1 MAADAEG
8 ESDVLVL
15 ERGPEVDPGVD
26 LLGERQALAADELDG
41 DTTGEDAPADGA
53 VDVGAPE
60 VSAAPEINEPSAVE
74 SPASALPS
82 TDGRAQGAEL
92 VDKAEAIAE
101 TASLAIGQNLD
112 PNASDHLQATASFFD
127 HGPGDRIPEENFPGT
142 ISPDHFRHLVPGEA
156 DREDD
161 CVLEQ
166 KVARKDFVE
175 FAVNELGQG
184 LEDSR
189 EYKAANKLRK
199 PVFLRIFRNLS
210 EAQQRDRFYFAH
222 AGERCPTV
230 AQRRAMRHSWMEDLL
245 RFSGLSLKQI
255 ADRVGVDEKTVR
267 NVRDKMPDFAD
278 RIFPGANRSRRGENL
293 EALVEQARQL
303 RDEGHSLEA
312 IATKMDKSVSTI
324 SRWVNKP
331 RTPDSKGKPLA
342 DPGDVLS
349 DSPSR
354 APIAET
360 VNSTATSFAST
371 SSTPDGPTGTRTI
384 PTSDAQS
391 ASPDSNSVH
400 KAIDRASRLFDEIE
414 GSLAPE
420 DRRLFLVGIRECV
433 GTRLG
438 RLSDTESNA
447 NTADEQPASTE
458 NSSSENEQ
466 ESSP

>member
-1 MAADAEG
+1 MAADAEIEG

-26 LLGERQALAADELDG
+26 LLGEHQALAADELDG
-41 DTTGEDAPADGA
+41 DATGEDAPADGA

-60 VSAAPEINEPSAVE
+60 FSAALEINEPSAVE
-74 SPASALPS
+74 SPASDLPS
-82 TDGRAQGAEL
+82 TDGQTQGAEL
-92 VDKAEAIAE
+92 VDEAEPIAE
-101 TASLAIGQNLD
+101 TASLAIN
-112 PNASDHLQATASFFD
+112 PNASDCLQGTVPFFD
-127 HGPGDRIPEENFPGT
+127 HGSGDRIPEEEFPGT

-161 CVLEQ
+161 CVLQQ

-175 FAVNELGQG
+175 FAVNESGQG

-189 EYKAANKLRK
+189 EYKAAKQINKK
-199 PVFLRIFRNLS
+199 VFLRIFRNLS

-222 AGERCPTV
+222 AGERRPTV

-255 ADRVGVDEKTVR
+255 AERVGVDEKTVR

-278 RIFPGANRSRRGENL
+278 RSFPGANRSRRGVKL

-303 RDEGHSLEA
+303 RAEGNSLEA

-354 APIAET
+354 APIAEP
-360 VNSTATSFAST
+360 VNSTAASFAST
-371 SSTPDGPTGTRTI
+371 SSTPDGPTGTRPI
-384 PTSDAQS
+384 STSVDQP
-391 ASPDSNSVH
+391 ASSGSNSVDD
-400 KAIDRASRLFDEIE
+400 AIDRARRLFDEIE
-414 GSLAPE
+414 QTLLPTDHRHFLLSMQAYISN
-420 DRRLFLVGIRECV
+420 RLD
-433 GTRLG
+433 
-438 RLSDTESNA
+438 RLSDSESGTDA
-447 NTADEQPASTE
+447 PPLEQPASTE
-458 NSSSENEQ
+458 TSSSENEQ
-466 ESSP
+466 ESSA

>member
-1 MAADAEG
+1 MAADAEIEG

-26 LLGERQALAADELDG
+26 LLGQHQALAADELDG

-60 VSAAPEINEPSAVE
+60 FSAAPEINEPSAVE
-74 SPASALPS
+74 SPASDLPS
-82 TDGRAQGAEL
+82 TDGQTQGA
-92 VDKAEAIAE
+92 V
-101 TASLAIGQNLD
+101 
-112 PNASDHLQATASFFD
+112 PFFD
-127 HGPGDRIPEENFPGT
+127 HGSGDRIPEEDFPGT

-161 CVLEQ
+161 CVLQQ

-175 FAVNELGQG
+175 FAVNESGQG

-189 EYKAANKLRK
+189 EYKAAKQINKK
-199 PVFLRIFRNLS
+199 VFLRIFRNLS

-349 DSPSR
+349 TSPSG

-360 VNSTATSFAST
+360 VNSTAASFAST
-371 SSTPDGPTGTRTI
+371 SSTPDGPTGTRTSS
-384 PTSDAQS
+384 TSVDQA
-391 ASPDSNSVH
+391 ASPGSNSVDD
-400 KAIDRASRLFDEIE
+400 ARDRARRLFDEIE
-414 GSLAPE
+414 QTLLPTDHRHFLLSMQE
-420 DRRLFLVGIRECV
+420 YVSNRLD
-433 GTRLG
+433 
-438 RLSDTESNA
+438 RLSDSESGTDA
-447 NTADEQPASTE
+447 PPLEQPASTE
-458 NSSSENEQ
+458 TSSSENEQ
-466 ESSP
+466 ESSA